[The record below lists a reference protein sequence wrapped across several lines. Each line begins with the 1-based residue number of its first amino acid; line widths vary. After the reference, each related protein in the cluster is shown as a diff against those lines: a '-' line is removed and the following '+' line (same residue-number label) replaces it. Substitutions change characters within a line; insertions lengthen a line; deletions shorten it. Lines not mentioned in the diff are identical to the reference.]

1 MAYVST
7 EIITKARAN
16 LKLLNKEYG
25 VKATLSGKGSMSM
38 SLYISEG
45 SIDFIENHCEVISE
59 SGRETNLYAS
69 AGIESGHLQ
78 VNHYWTQN
86 SFDSKAL
93 KYLDKAKDIMMQ
105 DHWDKSDT
113 QSDYFNCSFYIHM
126 QIGKWDK
133 PYKFIG

>member
-7 EIITKARAN
+7 EIITKARSN

-25 VKATLSGKGSMSM
+25 MKATLSGKGSMSM
-38 SLYISEG
+38 RLYISEG
-45 SIDFIENHCEVISE
+45 SIDFIENHYKVISE
-59 SGRETNLYAS
+59 YRRESDLYVSTGIKSGY
-69 AGIESGHLQ
+69 LQ

-93 KYLDKAKDIMMQ
+93 QYLDKAKDIMMQ

-113 QSDYFNCSFYIHM
+113 QSDYFYCSFYIHI

-133 PYKFIG
+133 PYKFTG